1 MSPTEAGSLHL
12 GGVIDAETGERSGE
26 AYTLPARDLT
36 THGVIIGMTGSGK
49 TGLGIVTIEEA
60 LLQGIPVLAI
70 DPKGDLGNL
79 LLTFPDLTA
88 ADFRPWVDPAAARR
102 EGVGVDELA
111 SSTAERWKGG
121 LADWGIPPDRVR
133 RLREGAEVTLYT
145 PGSSAGV
152 PVNVVGSMSAPGLD
166 WEGHGEVLRDEIA
179 GIVSGLLVLIDV
191 DPDPIASREHILL
204 SNLIEHAW
212 REGRGLD
219 LAALIGRIADP
230 PIRRLGVFEL
240 DTFFPDRD
248 RQKLALKLNALLA
261 SPAFAEWLR
270 GVPLDVDAML
280 GEAGERPRAAIM
292 TIAHLDDTERQFFVT
307 LLLSK
312 VVTWIRRQAG
322 TSDLR
327 ALIYLDEAFGFLPP
341 TAAPPTKQ
349 PILTI
354 LKQARAHGVGM
365 VISTQNPVDLDY
377 KAMSNAGTWMIGR
390 LQTERDKDRVLE
402 ALKSAAGGAD
412 LDEID
417 ERIGG
422 LGKRRF
428 LAHSTRDAS
437 PTVFTT
443 RWAMSYLR
451 GPLTR
456 GEIRALREQGRGGPP
471 GPPRP
476 DGAATAAE
484 PSDAGPE
491 VAGTARVAESPAA
504 DDESE
509 VPPVL
514 VPALEVRYLK
524 PSAPWAGQVGAAA
537 GATRLEPALA
547 ARVHLRFDERRA
559 GVDHREEWEAIFFPL
574 GERVDPAD
582 ARAVDYDD
590 ADFREAPPE
599 GAAYALTDAPLDEPA
614 FFRNLREDLEDHLY
628 RTRSVKVFRCEP
640 LGLWSRVGETRED
653 FERRAD
659 DAAQAEADR
668 DAAKLR
674 DRYEKRAETI
684 RKRMER
690 SEDRAR
696 ELEVDVG
703 QRKQQEIIAGA
714 GELLSMFLGGRR
726 RTRSLSGMAS
736 RRSTTRRTQ
745 ERLRTATER
754 IEDAEAELVELEAEL
769 AREIEEIDAAWA
781 EKAGTIEEVAIDLE
795 KSDISVEEVA
805 LFWVPVLR

>member
-12 GGVIDAETGERSGE
+12 GGVIDAETGERSGQ

-49 TGLGIVTIEEA
+49 TGLGIVMIEEA

-79 LLTFPDLTA
+79 LLTFPDLSA

-102 EGVGVDELA
+102 EGVGVEELA
-111 SSTAERWKGG
+111 SGTAERWKGG
-121 LADWGIPPDRVR
+121 LADWGITPDRLR
-133 RLREGAEVTLYT
+133 RLHAGAEVTLYT
-145 PGSSAGV
+145 PGSNAGV
-152 PVNVVGSMSAPGLD
+152 PVDVVGSMSAPGLD
-166 WEGHGEVLRDEIA
+166 WEAHGEVLRDEIA

-212 REGRGLD
+212 RKGRDLD
-219 LAALIGRIADP
+219 LATLIARIADP

-240 DTFFPDRD
+240 ETFFPDRE

-261 SPAFAEWLR
+261 SPAFAEWLH
-270 GVPLDVDAML
+270 GVPLDIDAML
-280 GEAGERPRAAIM
+280 GGGGARPRAAIM

-390 LQTERDKDRVLE
+390 LQTERDKARVLE

-412 LDEID
+412 VDEID
-417 ERIGG
+417 ERIGA

-456 GEIRALREQGRGGPP
+456 DEIRTLREQGRGGPP
-471 GPPRP
+471 GAPGDDVAAAAPP
-476 DGAATAAE
+476 DGAERARAAE
-484 PSDAGPE
+484 S
-491 VAGTARVAESPAA
+491 RPAA

-524 PSAPWAGQVGAAA
+524 PSAPWSGEVGAAA

-559 GVDHREEWEAIFFPL
+559 GVDHREEWEAIFYPL

-590 ADFREAPPE
+590 EDFREDPPE

-628 RTRSVKVFRCEP
+628 RTRSVSVYRCEP
-640 LGLWSRVGETRED
+640 LELWSRVSETREA

-659 DAAQAEADR
+659 EAAQAEADR

-754 IEDAEAELVELEAEL
+754 IEDAEAELVALEEEL
-769 AREIEEIDAAWA
+769 AREIEDIDGAWA
-781 EKAGTIEEVAIDLE
+781 EKAGAIEEVAIDLE
-795 KSDISVEEVA
+795 KSDISVAEIA